1 MIAEPTEKINGRH
14 VGHNLQKVR
23 VCLGVKQEALA
34 LDLGIS
40 QQEVS
45 KIESQAEIEEGLLS
59 RIAGVLGVSPEVIR
73 DFDVEKAIYNI
84 NHHNYHNTTIS
95 EGATTFAITQQINP
109 IEKIVELYERL
120 LQSEKERIELL
131 KNR

>member
-14 VGHNLQKVR
+14 AGHNLQKVR

-45 KIESQAEIEEGLLS
+45 KIESQAEREEGLLS
-59 RIAGVLGVSPEVIR
+59 RIADVLGVYSDR
-73 DFDVEKAIYNI
+73 FGKHARSNKASCFKN
-84 NHHNYHNTTIS
+84 
-95 EGATTFAITQQINP
+95 GAD
-109 IEKIVELYERL
+109 R
-120 LQSEKERIELL
+120 
-131 KNR
+131 KN